1 MSEDGSSYAGNYE
14 TFATA
19 APLPVTDLAVHPDGA
34 LYFTI
39 GGRRTQ
45 SALYRIRYTGATN
58 AMGTEEDLNQPTG
71 LGRIAKRIRNLG
83 PLGGRSEQRT
93 EKAQMRQASQ
103 LRKLRQRIEATHL
116 AEPSEESLQLA
127 ISNLGH
133 SDRGIRFASRIAL
146 EHQPVDQWRTKL
158 GELTDS
164 QARILAVVALAR
176 NGGEAD
182 HQLAIDTLQDVD
194 WSGLSSSEQIDL
206 LRAYGLIAI
215 RLGAIEGKDRQRL
228 VDQLGSQFPTGQN
241 EVDRE
246 LAQVLAYLQDD
257 SATGKI
263 VAEMQTSP
271 SQENQIHYAMTLRG
285 VKAGWN
291 PELRADYFQWFNDI
305 QSARGGMSFGGFIG
319 NIKNAALENVSD
331 ADKSQLASILE
342 AKPAAETGAAEGE
355 APRAFG

>member
-1 MSEDGSSYAGNYE
+1 
-14 TFATA
+14 
-19 APLPVTDLAVHPDGA
+19 
-34 LYFTI
+34 
-39 GGRRTQ
+39 
-45 SALYRIRYTGATN
+45 
-58 AMGTEEDLNQPTG
+58 
-71 LGRIAKRIRNLG
+71 
-83 PLGGRSEQRT
+83 
-93 EKAQMRQASQ
+93 MRQASQ

-164 QARILAVVALAR
+164 QARILAAVVALAR

-228 VDQLGSQFPTGQN
+228 VDQLGSQFP
-241 EVDRE
+241 
-246 LAQVLAYLQDD
+246 
-257 SATGKI
+257 
-263 VAEMQTSP
+263 
-271 SQENQIHYAMTLRG
+271 RG
-285 VKAGWN
+285 RTKLTVN
-291 PELRADYFQWFNDI
+291 
-305 QSARGGMSFGGFIG
+305 
-319 NIKNAALENVSD
+319 
-331 ADKSQLASILE
+331 
-342 AKPAAETGAAEGE
+342 
-355 APRAFG
+355 